1 MSTTTLSLDLSV
13 TDADFLRA
21 QIDRRVQEV
30 DNELVHTD
38 KRELQRA
45 LAIDLERLL
54 ALQARLAELVT
65 DGQGG

>member
-1 MSTTTLSLDLSV
+1 MSTTTLTLDLSV
-13 TDADFLRA
+13 TDADFLRT

-54 ALQARLAELVT
+54 TLQARLTELVT
-65 DGQGG
+65 DGKGG